1 MKGLIMAGGTGS
13 RLLPLTSSLSKQLL
27 PIFDKP
33 MIHYPIA
40 TLMASGVRDICI
52 ITTERD
58 LPLYENLLGD
68 GSSVGISIQYKKQNQ
83 PKGIAEA
90 FLLTPEF
97 ISGGSVALILG
108 DNLFHGV
115 GLGRELE
122 KYNNPTGAQIFA
134 YSVSNPGDYGVVT
147 MGKNGETLNLIEKPS
162 APESNLAVPG
172 LYFYN
177 SDVVEVVK
185 QVRPSVRGELEITS
199 LNEIYL
205 SSGRLNTALMPRG
218 TAWFDTGTF
227 ENLLDASNYVRIIQ
241 ERQGI
246 KISCLEEV
254 AWRRGWI
261 NDEQLLASAKRY
273 PEGNP
278 YNNYLSGLVGY
289 GSLER

>member
-27 PIFDKP
+27 PVFDKP

-40 TLMASGVRDICI
+40 TLMASGVRDICV

-68 GSSVGISIQYKKQNQ
+68 GSSVGISIQYKKQNR

-122 KYNNPTGAQIFA
+122 KYNNPIGAQIFA

-162 APESNLAVPG
+162 TPESNLAVPG

-185 QVRPSVRGELEITS
+185 QVRPSARGELEITS

-205 SSGRLNTALMPRG
+205 SSGRLNTVLMPRG

-278 YNNYLSGLVGY
+278 YNNYLSGLVG
-289 GSLER
+289 